1 MAKNI
6 AARRH
11 AKAVRRKAVVAEK
24 RRADELGQ
32 SLAAQVRTA
41 AFMPIQHCL
50 ITNNLF
56 DIGMGQILLLRGEVS
71 SDMQMALFLVD
82 LAPYR
87 IKDVG
92 LRPITRRQLDEYRV
106 SLAGASLEPIRPED
120 ARRLLHEV
128 VARGSGAGIRSHQD
142 YEIVEQSFGTV
153 DASASDA
160 VFPWDSVLRSA
171 RLTEDPDGEATASP
185 ADPDGEATT
194 SAADPDREATL
205 PPADRMDE
213 TTASTEPAFDSA
225 APVKET

>member
-11 AKAVRRKAVVAEK
+11 AKAMRRKAVVTEK

-32 SLAAQVRTA
+32 SLAVQVRTA
-41 AFMPIQHCL
+41 ASMPIQHCL

-92 LRPITRRQLDEYRV
+92 LRPITRRQLDEYRM
-106 SLAGASLEPIRPED
+106 SLAGASLEPIKPED

-128 VARGSGAGIRSHQD
+128 AARGLGAGIRSHHD

-160 VFPWDSVLRSA
+160 VFPWGSVLRSA
-171 RLTEDPDGEATASP
+171 ILPEDPGGDATTSP
-185 ADPDGEATT
+185 GDPEGDATTSPVDPEEEATT
-194 SAADPDREATL
+194 S
-205 PPADRMDE
+205 PADRADE
-213 TTASTEPAFDSA
+213 ATADTEPGFDSA
-225 APVKET
+225 DPVKET